1 MKHTCR
7 HMHMGHV
14 CRHAHTGHTHA
25 HVHGAYTQAHAAHA
39 HGAHMETHTGH
50 MHAGTRTRGTRRH
63 AVSTR
68 GYTQDGLLSLRLD
81 VNGEGTS
88 LPSRQKLQGLGCPE
102 YPAPT
107 QEPVKGVR
115 ADLVVVSCAP
125 PGRPRPARLS
135 HAGPESP
142 LTTHCAVLPSKSSCL
157 HRADSGGG
165 LQPEAHSPAP
175 GRAAMWSDFGKDV
188 LFPQLLSMLPSPA
201 QAGGEWG
208 WVRVP
213 PSPGCPTPTSRSWGP
228 APRLLAPSHQQWV
241 HQEGTSLTTCGRAKT
256 PGGGRVLAPMATSV
270 SSTGLVFTPPLA
282 PSSSNKQFIIK
293 QQLSEKGRIQGL
305 NQRTPFRRT
314 R

>member
-1 MKHTCR
+1 MSGESSACEAHMQAHAHGACMQACTHGAHTRTCTR
-7 HMHMGHV
+7 GIHAGTRSTRTRSTHGDTHGAHAR
-14 CRHAHTGHTHA
+14 RHAHTGHTQA
-25 HVHGAYTQAHAAHA
+25 RRVHTWV
-39 HGAHMETHTGH
+39 HT
-50 MHAGTRTRGTRRH
+50 RWP
-63 AVSTR
+63 
-68 GYTQDGLLSLRLD
+68 
-81 VNGEGTS
+81 S
-88 LPSRQKLQGLGCPE
+88 LPPSGRERGRDKPSFRQKLQGLGCPE

-208 WVRVP
+208 WGKLLSAP
-213 PSPGCPTPTSRSWGP
+213 ESHDWG
-228 APRLLAPSHQQWV
+228 
-241 HQEGTSLTTCGRAKT
+241 
-256 PGGGRVLAPMATSV
+256 
-270 SSTGLVFTPPLA
+270 
-282 PSSSNKQFIIK
+282 
-293 QQLSEKGRIQGL
+293 
-305 NQRTPFRRT
+305 
-314 R
+314 